1 VTPAARFPRSSRTA
15 LACVAALLLLLGL
28 LAACSSGRGGA
39 RAKSEPDAGTRVLD
53 AVVTEREFDPPGS
66 SGGGSYRGSGAWY
79 LSFEAQEAE
88 RTVHYRFP
96 VSRIQY
102 NRYPEGSRVRLVL
115 DGNNLREIRPAT
127 DR

>member
-1 VTPAARFPRSSRTA
+1 MTPAARFSRRSRTA
-15 LACVAALLLLLGL
+15 VACVAALLLLLGL

-39 RAKSEPDAGTRVLD
+39 RAKSEPDAGTHALD
-53 AVVTEREFDPPGS
+53 AVVTDREYDPPGS
-66 SGGGSYRGSGAWY
+66 TGGGSYRGSGAWY

-96 VSRIQY
+96 VSRTQY

-115 DGNNLREIRPAT
+115 DGNNLHDIRPAT